1 MAAGTAT
8 VLATEL
14 PPDAPGYFIASTT
27 TGFVPNAGGGQGD
40 LCQPDVDDELL
51 GISRRHLELTPSW
64 PTHVGMI
71 QPREEVRP

>member
-27 TGFVPNAGGGQGD
+27 TGLVPNAGGGQGD
-40 LCQPDVDDELL
+40 LCL
-51 GISRRHLELTPSW
+51 GGAIGRFAR
-64 PTHVGMI
+64 G
-71 QPREEVRP
+71 